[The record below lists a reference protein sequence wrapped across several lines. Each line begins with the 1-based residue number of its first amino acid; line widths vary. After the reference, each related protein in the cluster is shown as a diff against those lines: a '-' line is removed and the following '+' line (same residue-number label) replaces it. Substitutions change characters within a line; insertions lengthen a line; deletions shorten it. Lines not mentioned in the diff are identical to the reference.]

1 MEEETPELILDFI
14 SSKLGTSDI
23 KFLGIHLG
31 LDSNDLETISCDYK
45 NTHEVKFQTLWK
57 WYSKT
62 DSSSYIERLTSAL
75 ISIENRLAAD
85 ELNSLDVKQ
94 LYFKGE
100 IPIPSKRISDKDLDF
115 LSAQVVT
122 DYQRIARFLGMR
134 QDKLHTYHEKYVK
147 DQALR
152 CLKGCNKMDAV
163 SRKSMCHALN
173 YAERQ
178 NLVHQLVNSW
188 NKK

>member
-31 LDSNDLETISCDYK
+31 LDSNDLDTISCDYK
-45 NTHEVKFQTLWK
+45 NTHEIKFQTLWK

-62 DSSSYIERLTSAL
+62 DSSSYLGSLTSAL
-75 ISIENRLAAD
+75 ITIENRLAAD
-85 ELNSLDVKQ
+85 ELNTFDVKQ

-100 IPIPSKRISDKDLDF
+100 IPAPDKRISDKDLHF
-115 LSAQVVT
+115 LSAHVVT

-134 QDKLHTYHEKYVK
+134 QDKLHTYREKRIK
-147 DQALR
+147 DQSLR
-152 CLKGCNKMDAV
+152 CFKDCNKLNV
-163 SRKSMCHALN
+163 ISRQSMCNALN

-178 NLVHQLVNSW
+178 NLVHQLVKSW
-188 NKK
+188 NTN